1 MKPQSISAGA
11 ARKTRGELLAE
22 AEKLAGGKIPSLPMR
37 KIQARPVPSQESDEA
52 KAAREAFSIATGG
65 QPVAPA
71 AAAAIGNTTFDGLP
85 DELATRRAKVAGAR
99 QRLADLAARVNK
111 AHADLTPILDD
122 LADDADAL
130 KAGEAFDCEVARGF
144 LNGLKT
150 VVDGVSA
157 PEAPLANGTEA
168 IPEETAP

>member
-1 MKPQSISAGA
+1 MKHQSISPSGKSA
-11 ARKTRGELLAE
+11 AHLKAQAE
-22 AEKLAGGKIPSLPMR
+22 ALAGGKIPALPMR
-37 KIQARPVPSQESDEA
+37 KITPRPVPAQESEEA
-52 KAAREAFSIATGG
+52 KAAREAFTIATGG

-71 AAAAIGNTTFDGLP
+71 APAALGNTTFDGLP

-99 QRLADLAARVNK
+99 QRLADLASRVIK

-122 LADDADAL
+122 LADDAEAL

-157 PEAPLANGTEA
+157 PPPAADAPEAPPSDL
-168 IPEETAP
+168 